1 MTDSSPNDN
10 LQALWQSQSSEQP
23 VMSLEQIREKA
34 RYLERRVVRRNRREY
49 VAAVFVA
56 VAYGGILW
64 RAPSAA
70 VRIGAALI
78 LAATAVVCYRLRV
91 YGSAASLQDNVGINN
106 SLEFY
111 RAQLERQRD
120 LLRSVWIWFLLP
132 FVPGFVVGLIG
143 YARAQPSHQ
152 AATIVYSVLAML
164 LGIGLHLLNHRAAV
178 RLQRVLDRLKD
189 NG

>member
-1 MTDSSPNDN
+1 MTDPRPNDT

-23 VMSLEQIREKA
+23 AMSLEQIREKA
-34 RYLERRVVRRNRREY
+34 RYLEQRVDRRNRREY
-49 VAAVFVA
+49 IAAVLVVF
-56 VAYGGILW
+56 AYGVILW

-91 YGSAASLQDNVGINN
+91 HGSAASLQDNAGIES
-106 SLEFY
+106 SLKLY
-111 RAQLERQRD
+111 CAQLERQRD
-120 LLRSVWIWFLLP
+120 LLRSVWLWFLLP

-143 YARAQPSHQ
+143 YARAQPNHQ
-152 AATIVYSVLAML
+152 PATIVYGVLAL
-164 LGIGLHLLNHRAAV
+164 ILGIGLHVLNLRAAV
-178 RLQRVLDRLKD
+178 RLQQVLDRLKD

>member
-1 MTDSSPNDN
+1 
-10 LQALWQSQSSEQP
+10 
-23 VMSLEQIREKA
+23 
-34 RYLERRVVRRNRREY
+34 
-49 VAAVFVA
+49 
-56 VAYGGILW
+56 
-64 RAPSAA
+64 
-70 VRIGAALI
+70 
-78 LAATAVVCYRLRV
+78 V
-91 YGSAASLQDNVGINN
+91 YGSAASLQENVAINN

-152 AATIVYSVLAML
+152 SATIVYSVLAL
-164 LGIGLHLLNHRAAV
+164 ILGIGLHLLNHRAAV

>member
-1 MTDSSPNDN
+1 MSDSLPNDT

-23 VMSLEQIREKA
+23 AMSLEQIREKE
-34 RYLERRVVRRNRREY
+34 RYLERRIVRRNRREY
-49 VAAVFVA
+49 IAAVFVVA
-56 VAYGGILW
+56 AYGVILW

-70 VRIGAALI
+70 VRMGAALI

-91 YGSAASLQDNVGINN
+91 YGSAASLQDNVAINN

-120 LLRSVWIWFLLP
+120 FLRKVWLWFLLP
-132 FVPGFVVGLIG
+132 FVPGFVVGLVG
-143 YARAQPSHQ
+143 YARAQPSHRP
-152 AATIVYSVLAML
+152 ATIVYGVFALL

-178 RLQRVLDRLKD
+178 RLQRVLDRLQDK
-189 NG
+189 G

>member
-1 MTDSSPNDN
+1 MTDSLPNDT
-10 LQALWQSQSSEQP
+10 LQALWQSQSSEQAA
-23 VMSLEQIREKA
+23 MSLEQIRERA

-49 VAAVFVA
+49 IAAVFV
-56 VAYGGILW
+56 VIAYGVILW

-91 YGSAASLQDNVGINN
+91 HGSAAALPDNVGIKS
-106 SLEFY
+106 SLELY

-120 LLRSVWIWFLLP
+120 LLRSVWLWFLLP
-132 FVPGFVVGLIG
+132 FVPGFVVGLVG
-143 YARAQPSHQ
+143 YARAQPNLRS
-152 AATIVYSVLAML
+152 ATIGYGFVALI
-164 LGIGLHLLNHRAAV
+164 LGIGLHVLNHRAAV
-178 RLQRVLDRLKD
+178 RLQRALDRLKD